1 MSDFSISNITAGYGK
16 EIVIENISFDINEG
30 ELIGILGANG
40 SGKST
45 LVKAIC
51 NILSHEGNVTIGGEV
66 VEKLKVANVANLIS
80 YIPQHSGISID
91 ISVLDVVMM
100 GYNARLKLLQR
111 PSKGMVSNAKAILT
125 DLGLEEIID
134 SNYMLLSEGQKQLVI
149 LARALVSNGKLLI
162 MDEPESALDFNVR
175 YKMINFVKKWIGAG
189 KRAGLIILHD
199 TMLAL
204 NSCDKLILLKDKG
217 ILDVIDMHSS
227 SLDDMQKKLSKI
239 YGDISLVRNKDK
251 NGKDHI
257 VMVYD
262 SEEV

>member
-1 MSDFSISNITAGYGK
+1 
-16 EIVIENISFDINEG
+16 
-30 ELIGILGANG
+30 
-40 SGKST
+40 
-45 LVKAIC
+45 
-51 NILSHEGNVTIGGEV
+51 
-66 VEKLKVANVANLIS
+66 
-80 YIPQHSGISID
+80 
-91 ISVLDVVMM
+91 
-100 GYNARLKLLQR
+100 
-111 PSKGMVSNAKAILT
+111 
-125 DLGLEEIID
+125 
-134 SNYMLLSEGQKQLVI
+134 
-149 LARALVSNGKLLI
+149 
-162 MDEPESALDFNVR
+162 
-175 YKMINFVKKWIGAG
+175 MINFVKKWIGAG